1 MIQFLEW
8 DSEFFGLK
16 IGKYNISEPSIVDLK
31 RMLDAKKQHE
41 YELLYIFMDNPPS
54 QDCTDWLQS
63 NGGHLVD
70 EKVIYEKAIHNVSL
84 PNLDVTEY
92 SGSLTQELIDLAIAS
107 GHSSRFKTDKKLN
120 PKFEA
125 FYTLWM
131 QKSVSGE
138 LADKIF
144 VYKENSDVKGFVS
157 IKIKNGIG
165 QIGLIAV
172 DESMRGKGIGK
183 SLIAACDKWLFDNK
197 ITRHQVV
204 TQMQNNGACALYE
217 KCGFSISEVQTIYH
231 I

>member
-1 MIQFLEW
+1 MIQLLEW
-8 DSEFFGLK
+8 DSDFFGLK
-16 IGKYNISEPSIVDLK
+16 IGKYHTNLSSIDDFARL
-31 RMLDAKKQHE
+31 LDEKKQQDFKLI
-41 YELLYIFMDNPPS
+41 YLFMDQPPS
-54 QDCTDWLQS
+54 KQCADWLNS
-63 NGGHLVD
+63 NGGTLVD
-70 EKVIYEKAIHNVSL
+70 EKVIYEKDIHKVSL
-84 PNLDVTEY
+84 PNLYITEY
-92 SGSLTQELIDLAIAS
+92 SGSLTQELIDLALAS
-107 GHSSRFKTDKKLN
+107 GHSSRFKIDEKLN

-144 VYKENSDVKGFVS
+144 VYKENSAIKGFVS
-157 IKIKNGIG
+157 IKIKNAKG

-172 DESMRGKGIGK
+172 DESMRGKGIGR
-183 SLIAACDKWLFDNK
+183 SLIVACDNWLLDNK
-197 ITRHQVV
+197 TKRHQVV